1 LQVTDSQGF
10 WYVAD
15 QQMTP
20 GEILVLP
27 GQSLHRITAGN
38 INPAPHSVNPA
49 NGQRTQIAFHLHARP
64 SAHLSAAKL
73 HASGRAVP
81 ANFLAPIT
89 AKEFVEQAI
98 KQGGGSVESSA
109 QGQEVGMLWLPWIAF
124 NLCSNCRTYAV
135 RSL

>member
-27 GQSLHRITAGN
+27 GQSLHRITAGT

-64 SAHLSAAKL
+64 SAHLSAEKL

-81 ANFLAPIT
+81 ASFLAPIT

-98 KQGGGSVESSA
+98 KQGGGSVETSA
-109 QGQEVGMLWLPWIAF
+109 QGQEVGMRWIAF
-124 NLCSNCRTYAV
+124 NVCSGCR
-135 RSL
+135 R